1 MYYRLLFF
9 FFLFLTIGFTS
20 CTQKR
25 TTSFDKHLDLE
36 KRIGSSSPLVDSLMR
51 QSNQSEDS
59 LLLGYLHFYKMKIQ
73 FHSSNLD
80 SILYHADKTY
90 EISRAYKDPYLSA
103 RTNQLLGRYYAVTG
117 DYPRSLELFLSATS
131 YFKSSNDSLQLIFS
145 YNDLGGFYIYI
156 NDLEKAQSFLS
167 QSFQLATAQNN
178 LRGKT
183 FYYANMST
191 IHQSYEQ
198 YDRALENI
206 NLAMTTFEQLKDTVN
221 QIKVFASLGDL
232 YYNLKNL
239 PEAKQNYN
247 QAKIL
252 IEQSKKD
259 ISLGRVLL
267 GYGKIE
273 EAQNSIASAINYYEQ
288 AYEANHRL
296 KLQREEIDALEA
308 LYKLYDKQKKYD
320 QALFYLSEILNKKE
334 ALNGKRIN
342 QKLEEIRWN
351 SILAYNQH
359 QYELEQQKHKTTVV
373 MQICLILLV
382 GGLTLLFAVLYYS
395 KRKRLHI
402 TQVVNDQLKDKIKTE
417 KILKELQEEK
427 HLVELENKDR
437 ELTMVNIQLLSKNK
451 FLNDIDQLINSE
463 SENLASKLKEVIRS
477 NRNLEKDWEQFI
489 LVFEKVHPTFFQYIH
504 QNFPKLSK
512 TEIKICAYIK
522 INFSNY
528 EIASLLHI
536 DYQTV
541 IKNRYRIR
549 KKINLSNTEDLD
561 KTIASW

>member
-1 MYYRLLFF
+1 MYLRLLYFF
-9 FFLFLTIGFTS
+9 FFLLAIGFTS
-20 CTQKR
+20 CTNQS
-25 TTSFDKHLDLE
+25 TTSINKHLELE
-36 KRIGSSSPLVDSLMR
+36 KKIGSSSILIDRLMKEAA
-51 QSNQSEDS
+51 QSQDS

-73 FHSSNLD
+73 FHSNNLD

-90 EISRAYKDPYLSA
+90 AISRMHKDPYLSA

-117 DYPRSLELFLSATS
+117 DYPRSLELFLSATAH
-131 YFKSSNDSLQLIFS
+131 FEKSNDSLQLIFS
-145 YNDLGGFYIYI
+145 YNDLGGFYIYT
-156 NDLEKAQSFLS
+156 NELEKAQSFLD

-191 IHQSYEQ
+191 IHQTHKQ
-198 YDRALENI
+198 YDRAFESI
-206 NLAMTTFEQLKDTVN
+206 NLAMETFEQLKDTVN
-221 QIKVFASLGDL
+221 QIKVYASLGDL
-232 YYNLKNL
+232 YYNLQNL
-239 PEAKQNYN
+239 PEAKNKYD
-247 QAKIL
+247 QAKTL
-252 IEQSKKD
+252 IDQSKKD

-273 EAQNSIASAINYYEQ
+273 EAKNRINQAITYYEQ

-296 KLQREEIDALEA
+296 KLQREEIDALEG
-308 LYKLYDKQKKYD
+308 LYKLYEQQKKYE

-334 ALNGKRIN
+334 ALNGIRIN

-351 SILAYNQH
+351 AILEHNQH
-359 QYELEQQKHKTTVV
+359 QYELEQQKHKTTV
-373 MQICLILLV
+373 MIQICLILLI

-395 KRKRLHI
+395 KRKRLQI
-402 TQVVNDQLKDKIKTE
+402 TQVLNHQLVDKIETE
-417 KILKELQEEK
+417 ETLKIVQEEK
-427 HLVELENKDR
+427 HLLELENKDR
-437 ELTMVNIQLLSKNK
+437 ELTTVNIQLLSKNK
-451 FLNDIDQLINSE
+451 FLYDIDQLINRE
-463 SENLASKLKEVIRS
+463 NENLVSKLKEVIDS

-489 LVFEKVHPTFFQYIH
+489 LVFEKVHPTFFHYIH
-504 QNFPKLSK
+504 QNYPKLSK

-522 INFSNY
+522 INFNNY

-536 DYQTV
+536 DYQSV

-549 KKINLSNTEDLD
+549 KKINLLNAEDLD